1 MTLINDQP
9 ITNQFNTH
17 CIKSHP
23 ISEKKKEK
31 TNYEKLI
38 KTVHHDQ
45 ISHLAIE
52 NITIYSALI
61 DLLKMRHFHSL
72 L

>member
-1 MTLINDQP
+1 MINQLP
-9 ITNQFNTH
+9 INSTRIALNLTQ
-17 CIKSHP
+17 SQ
-23 ISEKKKEK
+23 KKKTEK

-61 DLLKMRHFHSL
+61 YLLKMRYFP
-72 L
+72 

>member
-1 MTLINDQP
+1 MINQLPINSTHIALNLIQS
-9 ITNQFNTH
+9 Q
-17 CIKSHP
+17 K
-23 ISEKKKEK
+23 KKKEK

-61 DLLKMRHFHSL
+61 DLLKMRYFP
-72 L
+72 

>member
-1 MTLINDQP
+1 MINQLPINSTRIALNLIQP
-9 ITNQFNTH
+9 Q
-17 CIKSHP
+17 K
-23 ISEKKKEK
+23 KKKEK

-61 DLLKMRHFHSL
+61 YLLKMRYFP
-72 L
+72 

>member
-1 MTLINDQP
+1 MINQLPINSTRIALNLIQS
-9 ITNQFNTH
+9 Q
-17 CIKSHP
+17 K
-23 ISEKKKEK
+23 KKKEK

-61 DLLKMRHFHSL
+61 YLLKMRYFP
-72 L
+72 

>member
-1 MTLINDQP
+1 MINQLPINSTHIALNLIQS
-9 ITNQFNTH
+9 Q
-17 CIKSHP
+17 
-23 ISEKKKEK
+23 KKKEK

-61 DLLKMRHFHSL
+61 DLLKMRYFHSL

>member
-1 MTLINDQP
+1 MINQLPINSTRIALNLIQS
-9 ITNQFNTH
+9 Q
-17 CIKSHP
+17 
-23 ISEKKKEK
+23 KKKEK

-61 DLLKMRHFHSL
+61 YLLKMRYFP
-72 L
+72 

>member
-9 ITNQFNTH
+9 ITNQFNSH

-23 ISEKKKEK
+23 ISEK
-31 TNYEKLI
+31 NHYEDLI
-38 KTVHHDQ
+38 KTVRHDQ
-45 ISHLAIE
+45 ILHLAIE

-61 DLLKMRHFHSL
+61 YLLKMRSFP
-72 L
+72 